1 MTRPIQATLQLTLN
15 VAPDISRDELKQ
27 SISSQI
33 RRAIANTLSDSPDA
47 IQWIA
52 IHDPECRLLTQQP
65 HLDSILTNF
74 GITAAVWCVE
84 DVLEIRPDLTHE
96 QAAAVLDAVIAKHDA
111 SCGIGWDTLEQF
123 AEMLYG
129 EAPDFEE

>member
-1 MTRPIQATLQLTLN
+1 MTRPLQVTLQLTLN
-15 VAPDISRDELKQ
+15 VASETGRDELKQ
-27 SISSQI
+27 DCSHRLRYAFESL
-33 RRAIANTLSDSPDA
+33 LSDWPDA

-52 IHDPECRLLTQQP
+52 IHDPERELLTQRP

-84 DVLEIRPDLTHE
+84 DVLEIRPGLTQE
-96 QAAAVLDAVIAKHDA
+96 QGALVLDAILSKHDS
-111 SCGIGWDTLEQF
+111 SCGIGWDTLEQY

-129 EAPDFEE
+129 QAPDFDK

>member
-1 MTRPIQATLQLTLN
+1 MTRPIHVTLQLTLS
-15 VAPDISRDELKQ
+15 VASETSRDELKQ
-27 SISSQI
+27 DCSHRLRYAFESL
-33 RRAIANTLSDSPDA
+33 LSDWPDA

-52 IHDPECRLLTQQP
+52 IHDPERQLLTQRP

-84 DVLEIRPDLTHE
+84 DVLEVRPDLTHE
-96 QAAAVLDAVIAKHDA
+96 QAGAVLDAVTAKHDA
-111 SCGIGWDTLEQF
+111 SCGIGWDTLEHF

-129 EAPDFEE
+129 EPPDSEE